1 MDGPSLKNLFGIPN
15 SFFLNPRKNG
25 LFLWKQHKN
34 KFFEI
39 PDYEV
44 AFWDS
49 KRQSLVKI
57 FAKMN
62 GYVGKGYLSI
72 RVVKQNKAQGF
83 W

>member
-1 MDGPSLKNLFGIPN
+1 MDGPSLKYLFGITN

-39 PDYEV
+39 TDYELV
-44 AFWDS
+44 FWGP
-49 KRQSLVKI
+49 KRQILLKT

-62 GYVGKGYLSI
+62 GYVGNGY
-72 RVVKQNKAQGF
+72 
-83 W
+83 

>member
-39 PDYEV
+39 TDYEV
-44 AFWDS
+44 VFWGTR
-49 KRQSLVKI
+49 RQSLLKI

-62 GYVGKGYLSI
+62 EYVGKGYSSV
-72 RVVKQNKAQGF
+72 RVSKAK
-83 W
+83 